1 MDFSSRKQNVRDSK
15 ECWSIAKGKTIQGK
29 KKEKKKHLRC
39 TSTAVKEVVPENIG
53 FLKP

>member
-29 KKEKKKHLRC
+29 KKRKEKAFEMYKYSC
-39 TSTAVKEVVPENIG
+39 
-53 FLKP
+53 